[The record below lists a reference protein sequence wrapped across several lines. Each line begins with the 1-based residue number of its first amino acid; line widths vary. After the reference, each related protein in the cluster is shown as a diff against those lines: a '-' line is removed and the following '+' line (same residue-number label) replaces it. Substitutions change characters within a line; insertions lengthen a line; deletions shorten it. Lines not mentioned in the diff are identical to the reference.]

1 MIGRTHWVFIA
12 IVFSSFG
19 SLNAQPTT
27 TLVYTNRVDNYENR
41 FVIGPK
47 DTVSGGRY
55 KLLSGDSI
63 QFDRLTFVRDVEFPD
78 GRDNSPAVV
87 RGWEYKGTDKTEN
100 SWRIIFGKEEGS
112 VPGTY
117 PVYYSLETNG
127 NFKRWLLPGG
137 TRRYEGNLKDEI
149 KAVLWA
155 NQLDADRLGLTPF
168 NEQQQSPITVTLA
181 WQTIGKDLNSLLDRY
196 GTQITAQSM
205 LRGPNGLLHMNVVVS
220 GDRVRDVEDSLAIR
234 NNVDLK
240 FKYEVRTKIVVIN
253 RSLSPKYLT
262 NGRADKNKVRSLLTD
277 LINGNS
283 NILSGYKLTA
293 VSQASERGCN
303 ATSAPW
309 QPLACG
315 DEYCQFWRI
324 RLGFEVDSKNGKETY
339 ELKTEFDIGE
349 CRRDEQQF
357 GDEKIV
363 WKTSSKDA
371 SEFDYLKLQA
381 TAEPQEMME
390 PDPGFVRVVQSV
402 APGYSVYEPLPEFS
416 LKNVLDRVL
425 ADYVQG
431 IVR

>member
-1 MIGRTHWVFIA
+1 MMCRKHLIFIA
-12 IVFSSFG
+12 IVLSSMG
-19 SLNAQPTT
+19 SVSAQPTK

-47 DTVSGGRY
+47 DFVSGGRY

-100 SWRIIFGKEEGS
+100 SWRIIFGKEEGT
-112 VPGTY
+112 VPGAY
-117 PVYYSLETNG
+117 PVYYSFETGG
-127 NFKRWLLPGG
+127 NFERWLLPGG
-137 TRRYEGNLKDEI
+137 THRVEGNLKDEI

-155 NQLDADRLGLTPF
+155 NQLDADRLGLKPF
-168 NEQQQSPITVTLA
+168 NEQQQSPMTVVLA
-181 WQTIGKDLNSLLDRY
+181 WRTIGEDLNSLLDRY
-196 GTQITAQSM
+196 GTRITTKSM
-205 LRGPNGLLHMNVVVS
+205 LRGPTGMLHMNVEVT
-220 GDRVRDVEDSLAIR
+220 GDRARDVEDSLVIR
-234 NNVDLK
+234 NNVDLE
-240 FKYEVRTKIVVIN
+240 FEYQTRTKIVVIN
-253 RSLSPKYLT
+253 RSLSQRYLT

-277 LINGNS
+277 LIES
-283 NILSGYKLTA
+283 SRTLSDYKLTA
-293 VSQASERGCN
+293 VTQASERGCF

-309 QPLACG
+309 QLLTCG
-315 DEYCQFWRI
+315 DDYCQFWRI
-324 RLGFEVDSKNGKETY
+324 RLGFEVERKDGREVY

-349 CRRDEQQF
+349 CKRDEQQF
-357 GDEKIV
+357 GDDKIV
-363 WKTSSKDA
+363 WRTSSKDA
-371 SEFDYLKLQA
+371 SEFEYLKLQA
-381 TAEPQEMME
+381 TAEPQEMMVPE
-390 PDPGFVRVVQSV
+390 PGFYRVVRSV